1 MPNKLLRPNVGIY
14 IATADAFGLADITA
28 SSWKPTLAQLTDPS
42 KVYNV
47 SPAITDAYTLN
58 LTDSDTDNSLS
69 VVDNAQVSVPTAYN
83 YEVSL
88 DGFRDAGTGA
98 SYYNKFKELL
108 ADAALGTKYYIIKR
122 TGKKHSD
129 AFAVGDNVSVFGVVT
144 DYADD
149 LVADGEMIRV
159 GARFLQTG
167 EVAVNTTVAAGTA
180 GAGFWPTTST
190 ATGTK
195 IQSNGNVVVYWV
207 AGSAVSN
214 ESTFISSPSVAI
226 ITGTNGTNLTEAI
239 AWDGYTLGQ
248 AESNKIDDKS
258 ILDRTNAKTRGFAQF
273 SGSLTFFRPQ
283 TLTSVPF
290 ASAANNATLIT
301 LTSGSVPVTTGA
313 SGATSIT
320 INATTAANV
329 KIGMKVT
336 GTGVGTGALVTA
348 VDAVNGVISLSV
360 ANSAAVSSAVFEADM
375 DKIELGMRVTG
386 TGVGTG
392 AVITAIDKTNK
403 QITVSVATTAAIASG
418 SVVTLSTSYSLAYDL
433 FKSATNS
440 RPNGWL
446 VTRVGKPAGTA
457 LAAGDVIS
465 VFKFTADAV
474 MDNTEGEDSM
484 KFMVNFQP
492 QGLVGVNLTS
502 VA

>member
-1 MPNKLLRPNVGIY
+1 MPQKLLRPNVGIY
-14 IATADAFGLADITA
+14 VASADAFGLADITA
-28 SSWKPTLAQLTDPS
+28 SGWQPTLAQLTDAT
-42 KVYNV
+42 KVFNV
-47 SPAITDAYTLN
+47 SPAITDSYTLN
-58 LTDSDTDNSLS
+58 LTDSDADNSLS

-88 DGFRDAGTGA
+88 DGFRDAGTGT

-108 ADAALGTKYYIIKR
+108 ADAAVGTKYYIVKR

-129 AFAVGDNVSVFGVVT
+129 AFAVGDNISVYGVVT

-149 LVADGEMIRV
+149 LVGDGEMIRV

-180 GAGFWPTTST
+180 GSGPWPTTAT

-195 IQSNGNVVVYWV
+195 IQSNGNVLVYWV
-207 AGSAVSN
+207 PSSSVSSD
-214 ESTFISSPSVAI
+214 STFISGPSTAT
-226 ITGTNGTNLTEAI
+226 ITGGTNLTEAI

-258 ILDRTNAKTRGFAQF
+258 ILDKTNAKTRGFAQF

-283 TLTSVPF
+283 TLTMVPF
-290 ASAANNATLIT
+290 ASASASATLIT
-301 LTSGSVPVTTGA
+301 LTSGSVAVTTGT
-313 SGATSIT
+313 SGASSIT
-320 INATTAANV
+320 IAAGTAANV
-329 KIGMKVT
+329 KVGMKVT
-336 GTGVGTGALVTA
+336 GTGVGSGAVVTA
-348 VDAVNGVISLSV
+348 VNTSTGVISLSV

-375 DKIELGMRVTG
+375 DKLEVGMKVTG
-386 TGVGTG
+386 TNVGTG
-392 AVITAIDKTNK
+392 AVITAIDKANK
-403 QITVSVATTAAIASG
+403 QITVSVATTGAIASG
-418 SVVTLSTSYSLAYDL
+418 SVVTLATSYSLAYDL
-433 FKSATNS
+433 FKAATNA
-440 RPNGWL
+440 RPTGWL
-446 VTRVGKPAGTA
+446 VTRVGKSAGTA
-457 LAAGDVIS
+457 LASGDVVS

-484 KFMVNFQP
+484 KFMVNYQP
-492 QGLVGVNLTS
+492 QGLVGINIAT